1 MRSWAAAAEAE
12 RQSHSPQKRLRT
24 MKIET
29 ARVPSPFLV
38 EYAAIPIA
46 FEASTA
52 ISPCTIVAGFPS
64 L

>member
-1 MRSWAAAAEAE
+1 
-12 RQSHSPQKRLRT
+12 

-64 L
+64 LWRVTDC